1 VIAAQFIPK
10 RIAVVSPKRR
20 DLDPLRSAPARIDW
34 THVPSQD
41 LTGVDFDSFDAVL
54 VLADDVPRE
63 LVRFVFLEVQRHTSR
78 PLLGVHHRPDLLEEL
93 TDVSLPSPQS
103 RRDVLI
109 MTQRITRIVYSI
121 EDDGSSRRHQWSK
134 TVGLTAMVAVVPAVI
149 MGIQTGDPVLA
160 AETAGAVLGTVL
172 LILSGQGIRSRTLD
186 DERR

>member
-1 VIAAQFIPK
+1 M
-10 RIAVVSPKRR
+10 
-20 DLDPLRSAPARIDW
+20 
-34 THVPSQD
+34 
-41 LTGVDFDSFDAVL
+41 
-54 VLADDVPRE
+54 
-63 LVRFVFLEVQRHTSR
+63 
-78 PLLGVHHRPDLLEEL
+78 
-93 TDVSLPSPQS
+93 
-103 RRDVLI
+103 LI

-172 LILSGQGIRSRTLD
+172 LSLSGQGMRSRTSD